1 MARLQDFPTV
11 TPTSSDKLLVVQSQ
25 SQGLVPYG
33 SKLDSANPTGTG
45 TLSMNRK
52 ASTTVGTNSATF
64 GKNGT
69 ASGDYSFATG
79 DGTTASGNRSFTTG
93 ANTTASGER
102 SFATGTSSTASGA
115 YSFAANYNTT
125 ASGES
130 AHAVGENTIANHR
143 SQFVFGEYNAID
155 DSSAV
160 ATARGNYVEI
170 VGKGA
175 NAANRSNARTLDWS
189 GNEVLAGDLTIKGD
203 ISLYDATRVIT
214 PTDITFTL
222 ATGVNLSVETL
233 SIRRLGKLNIINL
246 TLLASAV
253 LAADTEIFVGTI
265 SGLLTGY
272 SYIVGSM
279 VTANDTKFQG
289 GYNLNTAN
297 GRLYICPTNS
307 IPSGYKLSMTINALS
322 A

>member
-1 MARLQDFPTV
+1 MARLQDFQTV

-25 SQGLVPYG
+25 GQGLVPYD

-45 TLSMNRK
+45 SLSLNRK
-52 ASTTVGTNSATF
+52 SGTTTGSNSTTVGT
-64 GKNGT
+64 
-69 ASGDYSFATG
+69 DC
-79 DGTTASGNRSFTTG
+79 
-93 ANTTASGER
+93 E
-102 SFATGTSSTASGA
+102 ASGA
-115 YSFAANYNTT
+115 VSFAEGYGTK
-125 ASGES
+125 ASGIRS
-130 AHAVGENTIANHR
+130 HASGSGTIASHEA
-143 SQFVFGEYNAID
+143 QFVFGEYNVED
-155 DSSAV
+155 
-160 ATARGNYVEI
+160 TTGTTTTRGQYVEI
-170 VGKGA
+170 VGKGVSN
-175 NAANRSNARTLDWS
+175 NARSNARTLDWS

-222 ATGVNLSVETL
+222 ATGVNLSIETL

-246 TLLASAV
+246 TLLSSAV
-253 LAADTEIFVGTI
+253 LAANTEIFAGTF